1 MVSVA
6 ALINAMGKLP
16 IVGLEQGLSVM
27 NLIAISFWSRVARF
41 LCSKSNVSASNIDK
55 MIGFSPGPFQM
66 IDQVILH
73 MFSIILLLYCIDRLG
88 CLMSLD

>member
-27 NLIAISFWSRVARF
+27 NLIAISFWSRIARF

-66 IDQVILH
+66 MDQVILH
-73 MFSIILLLYCIDRLG
+73 VLYYSIITLY
-88 CLMSLD
+88 